1 VKNYLVSRLSPR
13 QKISYYYW
21 LPKEKHPQRT
31 GTASKEFPDMSE
43 NEFIENFEYADIEAY
58 VEARFAPGKLNYLA
72 ISKSE
77 TYWA

>member
-1 VKNYLVSRLSPR
+1 MSPR
-13 QKISYYYW
+13 QKISYYFGYRTKST
-21 LPKEKHPQRT
+21 PKRT

>member
-1 VKNYLVSRLSPR
+1 
-13 QKISYYYW
+13 
-21 LPKEKHPQRT
+21 
-31 GTASKEFPDMSE
+31 MSE